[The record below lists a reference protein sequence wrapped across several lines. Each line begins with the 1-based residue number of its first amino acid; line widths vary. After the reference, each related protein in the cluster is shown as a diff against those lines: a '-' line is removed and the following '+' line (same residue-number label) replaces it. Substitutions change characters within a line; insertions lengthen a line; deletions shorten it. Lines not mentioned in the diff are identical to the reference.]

1 MDITVN
7 GQQRTIATATSLA
20 DLLAAM
26 NLNPQRVAVEH
37 NGTILSQADFATTTL
52 GDGDKLEIVSFVGGG

>member
-7 GQQRTIATATSLA
+7 GQQRTVATTTSLA